1 MGKRFYKP
9 PRMVN
14 YRIRFSVVILGGFFV
29 FMTPEMWLEIFG
41 YVGTVIVIASFFMT
55 DIKFMRIINMVGGI
69 ITMIYAIIRQDNPVI
84 LLNAAIV
91 SINTVQLLRLYF
103 SKKKQNS
110 EVNSGDGNAYNVEE
124 KKEENI

>member
-1 MGKRFYKP
+1 
-9 PRMVN
+9 
-14 YRIRFSVVILGGFFV
+14 
-29 FMTPEMWLEIFG
+29 MWLEAFG
-41 YVGTVIVIASFFMT
+41 YAGTVIVIASFFMT

-103 SKKKQNS
+103 SKKKQVA
-110 EVNSGDGNAYNVEE
+110 EVNSVDGDAYNVEE

>member
-1 MGKRFYKP
+1 
-9 PRMVN
+9 
-14 YRIRFSVVILGGFFV
+14 
-29 FMTPEMWLEIFG
+29 MTPEMWLELFG

-69 ITMIYAIIRQDNPVI
+69 ITMIYAIIRQDNPVV

-103 SKKKQNS
+103 SKKKPNSKVNS
-110 EVNSGDGNAYNVEE
+110 EDGNAYNIEE